1 MSKVESPKVVKS
13 KVQKATK
20 STDPVVAP
28 VAPVVESVVA
38 PVVESV
44 VAEKV
49 SFKQRLES
57 LIRTRVEHIGALKR
71 EVQELKKLQ
80 REHEVLI
87 KEASKK
93 NKKKV
98 VRDFSKPRKATGF
111 AEPVVVSA
119 ELYSFLVK
127 TKALM
132 KDPTFV
138 PKSQEDLGKW
148 PRISVKTGAP
158 VARTDV
164 TSHISKYIKD
174 HKLQNPEAKREILP
188 DAALKKI
195 FTDPSAPHAHATYNY
210 LQLQKYLNH
219 HFKKA

>member
-1 MSKVESPKVVKS
+1 MSKVESPKVVKT
-13 KVQKATK
+13 KVQKISK
-20 STDPVVAP
+20 HVDEPVIESVVVEPVVADE
-28 VAPVVESVVA
+28 PVVV
-38 PVVESV
+38 
-44 VAEKV
+44 EKV

-57 LIRTRVEHIGALKR
+57 LIRTRVEHIAVLKH

-93 NKKKV
+93 NKKKAP
-98 VRDFSKPRKATGF
+98 RDFSKPRKATGF

-127 TKALM
+127 TKAVM
-132 KDPTFV
+132 KDTTFV
-138 PKSQEDLGKW
+138 PKSHEDLAKW
-148 PRISVKTGAP
+148 PKIPVKTSVP

-174 HKLQNPEAKREILP
+174 HNLQNPEAKREILP

-195 FTDPSAPHAHATYNY
+195 FTDPSAPQAHVTYNY